1 MGENFIPDSSNYPM
15 ITDSMVRHFG
25 SMRVHYEEYTA
36 SRGSLSGKMLM
47 EEAMSRF
54 KTSQDNLETR

>member
-1 MGENFIPDSSNYPM
+1 M